1 MIRFSQVLTYAFMRV
16 RKYAVFF
23 TPCATVFMK
32 YLIIPTKSALLLS
45 AALYLCLFL
54 TACQN
59 TVDEPSLSCPEMNMT
74 AAIQGQRSAM
84 NLSSSIIFRQQ
95 TDSGG
100 LKFLS
105 METISDTFKVV
116 LNLTDGLFDEIA
128 IKNDSLFLGTYNF
141 PATTSPRKGV
151 VVAAIMQQ
159 DGGDY
164 NFLTTDTSSITI
176 YKINTRTRVLSG
188 KFFFMANNRTVTGEG
203 SFKNACY
210 VSLQ

>member
-1 MIRFSQVLTYAFMRV
+1 
-16 RKYAVFF
+16 
-23 TPCATVFMK
+23 
-32 YLIIPTKSALLLS
+32 
-45 AALYLCLFL
+45 
-54 TACQN
+54 
-59 TVDEPSLSCPEMNMT
+59 
-74 AAIQGQRSAM
+74 M
-84 NLSSSIIFRQQ
+84 NLSSSLIFRQQ

-105 METISDTFKVV
+105 METVSDTFKVV

-128 IKNDSLFLGTYNF
+128 LKNDSLFLGTYSF
-141 PATTSPRKGV
+141 PATSSPRKGV

-159 DGGDY
+159 GSGDY

-203 SFKNACY
+203 SFKNTCY